1 MYKEM
6 IISIIIVVLLIIGDF
21 FMQNYAK
28 QSINSLT
35 EEFQSIKQS
44 LESENQEEA
53 IKKIEDLETK
63 WQNINEKLA
72 YYIEH
77 NELEK
82 VEANFVICK
91 SFAEMQKY
99 DLAISRLDE
108 TIFALQHIGEKY
120 KISLEN
126 IF

>member
-1 MYKEM
+1 
-6 IISIIIVVLLIIGDF
+6 
-21 FMQNYAK
+21 MQSYAK

-35 EEFQSIKQS
+35 EEFQEIKQS
-44 LESENQEEA
+44 LEAENKEET
-53 IKKIEDLETK
+53 IEKMDNLETK

-91 SFAEMQKY
+91 SLAELQNY
-99 DLAISRLDE
+99 DLAIRRLDE